1 MVACFGWHGLRGYSM
16 TTIAVVRKN
25 GYAAIAADT
34 MTKWGSGKETAD
46 YIVNHGKIF
55 RVGNTYLGVTGNA
68 TFQAILRDYFMRP
81 RVYAR
86 FETPLEIF
94 KTWQKL
100 HAVLKQD
107 YYLVAGHGE
116 DDAIESS
123 RMDVLILNSHGIFGI
138 AAHRTVQ
145 EFSKFYAFGSGG
157 DIALGVMYA
166 TYNESKRSAEDIA
179 RLAIDGA
186 AEFDDSTGAPVTS
199 YAVRLRRG

>member
-1 MVACFGWHGLRGYSM
+1 M

-34 MTKWGSGKETAD
+34 MTKWGSGRETAE
-46 YIVNHGKIF
+46 YIVNHDKIF
-55 RVGNTYLGVTGNA
+55 SVGNTYLGVTGNA
-68 TFQAILRDYFMRP
+68 TFQAVLRDYFSRP
-81 RVYAR
+81 RSDAR
-86 FETPLEIF
+86 FDSPLEIF

-100 HAVLKQD
+100 HTVLKQD
-107 YYLVAGHGE
+107 YFLVPGHGE

-123 RMDVLILNSHGIFGI
+123 RMDVLIANARGIFGV

-166 TYNESKRSAEDIA
+166 MYGDPKKSAEEIA
-179 RLAIDGA
+179 LAAIEGA
-186 AEFDDSTGAPVTS
+186 AEFDDSTGVPVTLHT
-199 YAVRLRRG
+199 VKLRRA

>member
-1 MVACFGWHGLRGYSM
+1 M
-16 TTIAVVRKN
+16 TTIAVVKKN

-34 MTKWGSGKETAD
+34 MTKWGSGKETAQ
-46 YIVNHGKIF
+46 YIVNNAKIF
-55 RVGNTYLGVTGNA
+55 RVGDTYLGVTGNA
-68 TFQAILRDYFMRP
+68 TFQTILRDYFARP

-86 FETPLEIF
+86 FESPIEIF

-100 HAVLKQD
+100 HSVLKQD
-107 YYLVAGHGE
+107 YYLVASHGE

-123 RMDVLILNSHGIFGI
+123 RMDVLIANARGIFGV

-166 TYNESKRSAEDIA
+166 MYDDPKKSAQDIA
-179 RLAIDGA
+179 RAAIEGA
-186 AEFDDSTGAPVTS
+186 AEFDDSTGVPVTLQT
-199 YAVRLRRG
+199 VKLRRGS

>member
-1 MVACFGWHGLRGYSM
+1 M
-16 TTIAVVRKN
+16 TTIAVARKN

-55 RVGNTYLGVTGNA
+55 QVGNAYLGVTGNA
-68 TFQAILRDYFMRP
+68 TFQAILRDYFSRP
-81 RVYAR
+81 RVYAH

-100 HAVLKQD
+100 HSVMKQD

-123 RMDVLILNSHGIFGI
+123 RMDVLIVNPRGIFGV

-157 DIALGVMYA
+157 DIAMGVLYA
-166 TYNESKRSAEDIA
+166 TFNDSKRSAEEMA
-179 RLAIDGA
+179 RFAIEGA

-199 YAVRLRRG
+199 YAVKLRRG

>member
-1 MVACFGWHGLRGYSM
+1 M

-34 MTKWGSGKETAD
+34 MTKWGSGKETAE

-68 TFQAILRDYFMRP
+68 TFQAILRDYFSRP

-123 RMDVLILNSHGIFGI
+123 RMDVLILNANGIFGI

-166 TYNESKRSAEDIA
+166 MYPDAKRSAEDIA
-179 RLAIDGA
+179 RRAIDGA

-199 YAVRLRRG
+199 YAVKLRRG

>member
-1 MVACFGWHGLRGYSM
+1 M

-34 MTKWGSGKETAD
+34 MTKWGSGKETAE
-46 YIVNHGKIF
+46 YIVNHAKIF
-55 RVGNTYLGVTGNA
+55 RIGDTYLGVTGNA
-68 TFQAILRDYFMRP
+68 TFQAILRDYFSRP
-81 RVYAR
+81 RVYAK
-86 FETPLEIF
+86 FDSPIEIF

-100 HAVLKQD
+100 HTVLKQD

-123 RMDVLILNSHGIFGI
+123 RMDVLIVNARGIFGV

-157 DIALGVMYA
+157 DVALGVMYA
-166 TYNESKRSAEDIA
+166 TYTDPALSAEDVA
-179 RLAIDGA
+179 RRAIEGA
-186 AEFDDSTGAPVTS
+186 AEFDDSTGAPVMS
-199 YAVRLRRG
+199 YAVKLRRG

>member
-1 MVACFGWHGLRGYSM
+1 M

-34 MTKWGSGKETAD
+34 MTKWGSGKETAE

-55 RVGNTYLGVTGNA
+55 RVGNTFLGVTGNA
-68 TFQAILRDYFMRP
+68 TFQAILRDYFARP

-86 FETPLEIF
+86 FDTPLAIF

-100 HAVLKQD
+100 HSILKQD

-123 RMDVLILNSHGIFGI
+123 RMDVLIANASGIFGV

-157 DIALGVMYA
+157 DVALGAMYA
-166 TYNESKRSAEDIA
+166 IYDDAKRSAEDIA
-179 RLAIDGA
+179 RFAIQGA
-186 AEFDDSTGAPVTS
+186 AEFDDSTGAPVMS
-199 YAVRLRRG
+199 FAVKLRRG

>member
-1 MVACFGWHGLRGYSM
+1 M
-16 TTIAVVRKN
+16 TTIAVARKN

-68 TFQAILRDYFMRP
+68 TFQAILRDYFSRP

-100 HAVLKQD
+100 HSVLKQD
-107 YYLVAGHGE
+107 YYLVPGHGE

-123 RMDVLILNSHGIFGI
+123 RMDVLIINARGIFGI

-145 EFSKFYAFGSGG
+145 EFSRFYAFGSGG

-166 TYNESKRSAEDIA
+166 TYDDAGQTAEDIA
-179 RLAIDGA
+179 RRAIEGA
-186 AEFDDSTGAPVTS
+186 AEFDDSTGVPVTS
-199 YAVRLRRG
+199 YAIKLRRG

>member
-1 MVACFGWHGLRGYSM
+1 M
-16 TTIAVVRKN
+16 TTIAVARKN

-34 MTKWGSGKETAD
+34 MTKWGTGKETAD
-46 YIVNHGKIF
+46 YIVNHAKIF
-55 RVGNTYLGVTGNA
+55 QVGNTYLGVTGNA
-68 TFQAILRDYFMRP
+68 TFQAILRDYFSRP

-107 YYLVAGHGE
+107 YYLVAGHGDE
-116 DDAIESS
+116 DAIESS
-123 RMDVLILNSHGIFGI
+123 RMDVLIANSRGIFGV

-157 DIALGVMYA
+157 DIAMGVLYA
-166 TYNESKRSAEDIA
+166 TFNDPGRTAEEIV
-179 RLAIDGA
+179 RFAIEGA

-199 YAVRLRRG
+199 YAVKLRRG

>member
-1 MVACFGWHGLRGYSM
+1 M

-34 MTKWGSGKETAD
+34 MTKWGTGKETAE

-55 RVGNTYLGVTGNA
+55 RVGDTWLGATGNA
-68 TFQAILRDYFMRP
+68 TFQAILRDYFARP

-86 FETPLEIF
+86 FDTPLEIF

-100 HAVLKQD
+100 HGVLKQD

-123 RMDVLILNSHGIFGI
+123 RMDVLIANNRGVFGV

-157 DIALGVMYA
+157 DVAMGAMYVA
-166 TYNESKRSAEDIA
+166 YADPQRSAQDIA
-179 RLAIDGA
+179 RLAIEA
-186 AEFDDSTGAPVTS
+186 SAEFDDSTGMPVVVQT
-199 YAVRLRRG
+199 VKLRRS

>member
-1 MVACFGWHGLRGYSM
+1 M

-34 MTKWGSGKETAD
+34 MTKWGSGKETAS

-68 TFQAILRDYFMRP
+68 TFQAILRDYFSRP

-86 FETPLEIF
+86 FDSPLEIF
-94 KTWQKL
+94 RTWQKL
-100 HAVLKQD
+100 HTVLKQD
-107 YYLVAGHGE
+107 YFLVPGHGE

-123 RMDVLILNSHGIFGI
+123 RMDVLIANPRGIFGV

-166 TYNESKRSAEDIA
+166 TFDDPKRSAEEIA
-179 RLAIDGA
+179 RYAIDGA
-186 AEFDDSTGAPVTS
+186 AEFDDSTGAPVS
-199 YAVRLRRG
+199 VYAVKLRRS

>member
-1 MVACFGWHGLRGYSM
+1 M

-34 MTKWGSGKETAD
+34 MTKWGSGKETAE

-55 RVGNTYLGVTGNA
+55 QVGTSYLGVTGNA
-68 TFQAILRDYFMRP
+68 TFQAVLRDYFARA
-81 RVYAR
+81 RVYAH

-100 HAVLKQD
+100 HAILKQD
-107 YYLVAGHGE
+107 YYLVPGHGE

-123 RMDVLILNSHGIFGI
+123 RMDVLIANAHGIFGV

-157 DIALGVMYA
+157 DVAMGVMYA
-166 TYNESKRSAEDIA
+166 VYNDARRSAEDIA
-179 RLAIDGA
+179 RFAIEGA
-186 AEFDDSTGAPVTS
+186 AEFDDSTGAPVMS
-199 YAVRLRRG
+199 YAVKLRRG

>member
-1 MVACFGWHGLRGYSM
+1 M

-34 MTKWGSGKETAD
+34 MTKWGSGRETAE

-55 RVGNTYLGVTGNA
+55 SVGNTYLGVTGNA
-68 TFQAILRDYFMRP
+68 TFQAILRDYFSRP

-86 FETPLEIF
+86 FDNPLEIF

-100 HAVLKQD
+100 HTVLKQD
-107 YYLVAGHGE
+107 YYLVPGHGE

-123 RMDVLILNSHGIFGI
+123 RMDVLIANARGIFGV

-145 EFSKFYAFGSGG
+145 EFAKFYAFGSGG
-157 DIALGVMYA
+157 DVALGAMYA
-166 TYNESKRSAEDIA
+166 MYEDPKRSAEDIA
-179 RLAIDGA
+179 RSAIVGA
-186 AEFDDSTGAPVTS
+186 AEFDDSTGLPVTS
-199 YAVRLRRG
+199 YAVKLRRG

>member
-1 MVACFGWHGLRGYSM
+1 M

-34 MTKWGSGKETAD
+34 MTKWGSGKETAQ
-46 YIVNHGKIF
+46 YIVNNAKIF
-55 RVGNTYLGVTGNA
+55 RVGETYLGVTGNA
-68 TFQAILRDYFMRP
+68 TFQTILRDYFARP

-86 FETPLEIF
+86 FESPVVIF

-100 HAVLKQD
+100 HSVLKQD
-107 YYLVAGHGE
+107 YYLVPGHGE

-123 RMDVLILNSHGIFGI
+123 RMDVLIANARGIFGV

-166 TYNESKRSAEDIA
+166 MYGETRHSAEEIA
-179 RLAIDGA
+179 RAAIEGA
-186 AEFDDSTGAPVTS
+186 AEFDDSTGVPVTLHT
-199 YAVRLRRG
+199 VKLRRG

>member
-1 MVACFGWHGLRGYSM
+1 M

-34 MTKWGSGKETAD
+34 MTKWGSGKETAE

-55 RVGNTYLGVTGNA
+55 RVGDTYLGVTGNA

-81 RVYAR
+81 RVYTR
-86 FETPLEIF
+86 FESPLEIF
-94 KTWQKL
+94 KTWQKM
-100 HAVLKQD
+100 HSILKQD

-123 RMDVLILNSHGIFGI
+123 RMDVLIANSRGIFGV

-166 TYNESKRSAEDIA
+166 LFDDPKHSAEDIA
-179 RLAIDGA
+179 RLAIVGA
-186 AEFDDSTGAPVTS
+186 AEFDDSTGLPVTS
-199 YAVRLRRG
+199 HAVKLRRA

>member
-1 MVACFGWHGLRGYSM
+1 M

-34 MTKWGSGKETAD
+34 MTKWGSGKETAE

-55 RVGNTYLGVTGNA
+55 RVGNTFLGVTGNA
-68 TFQAILRDYFMRP
+68 TFQAILRDYFARP

-86 FETPLEIF
+86 FDTPLEIF

-100 HAVLKQD
+100 HATLKQD

-123 RMDVLILNSHGIFGI
+123 RMDVLIANASGIFGV

-157 DIALGVMYA
+157 DVALGAMYA
-166 TYNESKRSAEDIA
+166 IYGDAKRSAEDIA
-179 RLAIDGA
+179 RFAIEGA

-199 YAVRLRRG
+199 YTLKLRKT

>member
-1 MVACFGWHGLRGYSM
+1 M

-34 MTKWGSGKETAD
+34 MTKWGSGKETAS

-55 RVGNTYLGVTGNA
+55 QIGNSYLGVTGNA
-68 TFQAILRDYFMRP
+68 TFQTILRDYFSRP

-86 FETPLEIF
+86 FDNAVEIF

-100 HAVLKQD
+100 HTVLKQD
-107 YYLVAGHGE
+107 YFLIPGHGE

-123 RMDVLILNSHGIFGI
+123 RMDVLIVNAHGIFGI

-157 DIALGVMYA
+157 DVALGVMYA
-166 TYNESKRSAEDIA
+166 LYDDPKRSAEDIA
-179 RLAIDGA
+179 RRAIDGA

-199 YAVRLRRG
+199 YALKLRKG

>member
-1 MVACFGWHGLRGYSM
+1 M

-34 MTKWGSGKETAD
+34 MTKWGTGKETAE

-55 RVGNTYLGVTGNA
+55 RVGDTWLGATGNA
-68 TFQAILRDYFMRP
+68 TFQAILRDYFARP

-86 FETPLEIF
+86 FDTPLEIF

-100 HAVLKQD
+100 HGVLKQD
-107 YYLVAGHGE
+107 YYLVPGHGD

-123 RMDVLILNSHGIFGI
+123 RMDVLIVNNRGVFGV

-157 DIALGVMYA
+157 DVAMGAMYVA
-166 TYNESKRSAEDIA
+166 YADPQRSAEDIA
-179 RLAIDGA
+179 RLAIEA
-186 AEFDDSTGAPVTS
+186 SAEFDDSTGMPVVVQT
-199 YAVRLRRG
+199 VKLRRG

>member
-1 MVACFGWHGLRGYSM
+1 M

-34 MTKWGSGKETAD
+34 MTKWGSGKETAQ
-46 YIVNHGKIF
+46 YIVNNAKIF
-55 RVGNTYLGVTGNA
+55 RVGDTYLGVTGNA
-68 TFQAILRDYFMRP
+68 TFQTILRDYFARP

-86 FETPLEIF
+86 FESPIEIF

-100 HAVLKQD
+100 HSVLKQD
-107 YYLVAGHGE
+107 YYLVASHGE

-123 RMDVLILNSHGIFGI
+123 RMDVLIANPRGIFGV

-166 TYNESKRSAEDIA
+166 MYDDPKKSAEDIA
-179 RLAIDGA
+179 LAAIEGA
-186 AEFDDSTGAPVTS
+186 AEFDDSTGVPVTLHT
-199 YAVRLRRG
+199 VKLRRG

>member
-1 MVACFGWHGLRGYSM
+1 M

-34 MTKWGSGKETAD
+34 MTKWGSGKETAS
-46 YIVNHGKIF
+46 YIVNHGKVF

-68 TFQAILRDYFMRP
+68 TFQAILRDYFSRP

-86 FETPLEIF
+86 FDSPIEIF
-94 KTWQKL
+94 RTWQKL
-100 HAVLKQD
+100 HTVLKQD
-107 YYLVAGHGE
+107 YFLVPGHGE

-123 RMDVLILNSHGIFGI
+123 RMDVLIANARGIFGV

-166 TYNESKRSAEDIA
+166 TYEDPKRSAEEIA
-179 RLAIDGA
+179 RHAIDGA
-186 AEFDDSTGAPVTS
+186 AEFDDSTGAPVTV
-199 YAVRLRRG
+199 YAVKLRKS

>member
-1 MVACFGWHGLRGYSM
+1 M

-34 MTKWGSGKETAD
+34 MTKWGSGKETAE
-46 YIVNHGKIF
+46 YIVNHAKIF

-68 TFQAILRDYFMRP
+68 TFQAILRDYFARP

-86 FETPLEIF
+86 FDTPLEIF

-100 HAVLKQD
+100 HATLKQD

-123 RMDVLILNSHGIFGI
+123 RMDVLIANAGGIFGV

-157 DIALGVMYA
+157 DVALGAMYA
-166 TYNESKRSAEDIA
+166 IYADAKRSAEDIA
-179 RLAIDGA
+179 RFAIEGA
-186 AEFDDSTGAPVTS
+186 AEFDDSTGAPVMS
-199 YAVRLRRG
+199 FAVKLRRG

>member
-1 MVACFGWHGLRGYSM
+1 M

-25 GYAAIAADT
+25 GHAAIAADT
-34 MTKWGSGKETAD
+34 MTKWGTGKETAQ

-55 RVGNTYLGVTGNA
+55 RVGDTYLGATGNA
-68 TFQAILRDYFMRP
+68 TFQAILRDYFARR

-94 KTWQKL
+94 RTWQKL

-107 YYLVAGHGE
+107 YYLVQAHGDE
-116 DDAIESS
+116 DSIESS
-123 RMDVLILNSHGIFGI
+123 RMDVLIANARGIFGV

-157 DIALGVMYA
+157 DVAMGAMYA
-166 TYNESKRSAEDIA
+166 AYGDPQRSAEDIA
-179 RLAIDGA
+179 RLAIEAA
-186 AEFDDSTGAPVTS
+186 AEFDDSTGLPIMAHTLK
-199 YAVRLRRG
+199 LRRA

>member
-1 MVACFGWHGLRGYSM
+1 M

-34 MTKWGSGKETAD
+34 MTKWGTGKETAN

-68 TFQAILRDYFMRP
+68 TFQSILRDYFSRP

-86 FETPLEIF
+86 FDSPHEIF
-94 KTWQKL
+94 KTWQKM
-100 HAVLKQD
+100 HPVLKQD
-107 YYLVAGHGE
+107 YFLVAAHGE

-123 RMDVLILNSHGIFGI
+123 RMDVLVVNDRGIFGV

-157 DIALGVMYA
+157 DVALGVMYA
-166 TYNESKRSAEDIA
+166 IYDDPKRSAEDIA
-179 RLAIDGA
+179 RRAIDGA

-199 YAVRLRRG
+199 YAIKLRKG

>member
-1 MVACFGWHGLRGYSM
+1 M

-34 MTKWGSGKETAD
+34 MTKWGTGKETAE

-55 RVGNTYLGVTGNA
+55 RVGDTWLGATGNA
-68 TFQAILRDYFMRP
+68 TFQAILRDYFARP

-86 FETPLEIF
+86 FDTPLEIF

-100 HAVLKQD
+100 HGVLKQD

-123 RMDVLILNSHGIFGI
+123 RMDVLIANNRGIFGV

-157 DIALGVMYA
+157 DVAMGAMYVA
-166 TYNESKRSAEDIA
+166 YADPQRSAEDIA
-179 RLAIDGA
+179 RLAIEA
-186 AEFDDSTGAPVTS
+186 SAEFDDSTGIPVVVQT
-199 YAVRLRRG
+199 VKLRRG